1 MDDFENRFYASWGR
15 VNAAYH
21 DYAKRFGLNDADI
34 WIYYL
39 LYAKTNGCTQSDICR
54 MAALPKQTVNSAVA
68 RARKTGRLEER
79 SNPVDARSKVL
90 VLTPA
95 GHSFAEPIVAR
106 LRAAEDAAT
115 RTFTDEQLNQAL
127 AVFDEFSAQI
137 ERLLGEK
144 EA

>member
-1 MDDFENRFYASWGR
+1 MDIFEDRFYASWGR

-21 DYAKRFGLNDADI
+21 DYAKQYGLNDADI

-39 LYAKTNGCTQSDICR
+39 LYVRPDGCTQSDICR
-54 MAALPKQTVNSAVA
+54 MAALPKQTVNSAVV
-68 RARKTGRLEER
+68 RARKAGHLDV
-79 SNPVDARSKVL
+79 SPNLADARSKTL
-90 VLTPA
+90 VLTTEGRA
-95 GHSFAEPIVAR
+95 FAEPIVTR
-106 LRAAEDAAT
+106 LRAAEHAAT
-115 RTFTDEQLNQAL
+115 RMFTDQQLDQAL

>member
-1 MDDFENRFYASWGR
+1 MNDFEDRFYTTWGR

-39 LYAKTNGCTQSDICR
+39 LYVRPDGCTQSDICR
-54 MAALPKQTVNSAVA
+54 MAALPKQTVNSAVV
-68 RARKTGRLEER
+68 RARKAGHLDE
-79 SNPVDARSKVL
+79 SPNPADARSKT
-90 VLTPA
+90 LTLTTGGRA
-95 GHSFAEPIVAR
+95 FAEPIITR
-106 LRAAEDAAT
+106 LRAAEHAAT
-115 RTFTDEQLNQAL
+115 CVFTDQQLNQSL
-127 AVFDEFSAQI
+127 DVFDEFSAQI